1 MGKFLRLI
9 KNEYIKIFRKVSTW
23 VILALFA
30 VCAVGYPFMAKFIEW
45 QMTQYEGS
53 RSDYTILEDYKSDIE
68 RLKDVKTEGW
78 EQEVERLQYF
88 IDNNLTDGWKWEAAS
103 NMFEV
108 KNDDGTAYSLDESQK
123 AKVVSDYEN
132 EIKSNDWKG
141 YLQTTHDL
149 YDYDLSLINDT
160 EKAIRQELY
169 KYLID
174 NEIEPVK
181 DSWQYRLANQLCGTK
196 ISLAE
201 LDAAKAAGEA
211 IDINEYSKH
220 MNNKL
225 LYEYRLANNVKYDV
239 SEHENLDNAIGF
251 DFWAVFTST
260 SSLVSL
266 IGLITIIIAGGIV
279 SSEFSQGTIKFLLI
293 NPVKRWKILMS
304 KYATSISLGYVLI
317 AALYII
323 SCLMSMIIFGASNLD
338 ASYLSVVDGA
348 VKELPGFI
356 YVLKM
361 YLLSSTSMVVMAT
374 LGFAIS
380 SLLRSSALAIGIS
393 VMAMFGGN
401 TILLIMQ
408 QFGLDWGRYLI
419 FANTNLASIIS
430 GNSLFAGQTIT
441 SALCVIGVH
450 MVIFLLTAWDGF
462 TRREV

>member
-9 KNEYIKIFRKVSTW
+9 KNEYIKIFKKVSTW
-23 VILALFA
+23 VILALLA

-45 QMTQYEGS
+45 QMSQYGNS
-53 RSDYTILEDYKSDIE
+53 RSNYTILDDYKDDIE

-88 IDNNLTDGWKWEAAS
+88 IDNKLTDGWKWEAAS
-103 NMFEV
+103 NMFEI

-123 AKVVSDYEN
+123 SKVVSDYEN
-132 EIKSNDWKG
+132 EIKNSDWKG
-141 YLQTTHDL
+141 YLQTTRDL
-149 YDYDLSLINDT
+149 LDYDLSIANDT
-160 EKAIRQELY
+160 EKASWQELY

-174 NEIEPVK
+174 NEIEPNE
-181 DSWQYRLANQLCGTK
+181 DNWQYNVANQLCGTK
-196 ISLAE
+196 INLAE
-201 LDAAKAAGEA
+201 MDASKAAGEG
-211 IDINEYSKH
+211 IDTNEYSKH
-220 MNNKL
+220 MNNKH
-225 LYEYRLANNVKYDV
+225 LYEYRLANNVEYDI
-239 SEHENLDNAIGF
+239 SEHENLDGTNDF

-260 SSLVSL
+260 GSLVSL

-317 AALYII
+317 AVLYII

-356 YVLKM
+356 YVLKI

-380 SLLRSSALAIGIS
+380 SLLRSSALAIGVS

-408 QFGLDWGRYLI
+408 QLGLDWGRYLI
-419 FANTNLASIIS
+419 FANTNLASIMS
-430 GNSLFAGQTIT
+430 GNSLFTGQTVT
-441 SALCVIGVH
+441 SALCVIGIH